1 VIIVRNRIK
10 MFVFRDKEIKEV
22 EKEVNEW
29 ILVQNDIEVV
39 NCSISTTDCSEIII
53 MLVYKVV

>member
-1 VIIVRNRIK
+1 

-29 ILVQNDIEVV
+29 ILVQNDIEVI